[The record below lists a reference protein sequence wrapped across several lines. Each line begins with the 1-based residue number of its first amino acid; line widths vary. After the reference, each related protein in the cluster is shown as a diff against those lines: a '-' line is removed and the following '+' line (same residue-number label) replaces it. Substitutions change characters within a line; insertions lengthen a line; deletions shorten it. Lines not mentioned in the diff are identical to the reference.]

1 MSKDVLLSMLRQG
14 NNGQEIL
21 SILDAIVS
29 DSVDSVDLNEPTSE
43 EIEF

>member
-1 MSKDVLLSMLRQG
+1 MSKDVFLAMLRQG

-21 SILDAIVS
+21 SILDAISS